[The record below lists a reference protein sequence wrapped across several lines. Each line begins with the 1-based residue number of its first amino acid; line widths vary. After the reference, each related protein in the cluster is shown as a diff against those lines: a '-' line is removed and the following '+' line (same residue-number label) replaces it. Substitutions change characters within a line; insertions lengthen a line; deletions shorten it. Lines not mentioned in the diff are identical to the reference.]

1 MQQYTRWIVL
11 GVMAVPVGAFLIWP
25 MLNPSLPPMNEPPLQ
40 EDIAAGTIVPLDT
53 TPTEFVMPEP
63 LIETEIETI
72 KAVPTIIPPQKVA
85 FPVQD
90 IYMQVDTH
98 LLDLISKNM
107 QLSNQ
112 RLSTDLAS
120 SQAQERE
127 AMQRN
132 PNQSAWRD
140 GLDIGDASIAK
151 RSGEL
156 DKNDDVLSRIRL
168 ASLITV
174 SGYTSASLAL
184 DSLQPVRVSVG
195 NEFAGAK
202 VKSITSK
209 GVTLTLGSQTRH
221 LQGASHE

>member
-1 MQQYTRWIVL
+1 MKQYTRWIVL

-25 MLNPSLPPMNEPPLQ
+25 MLNSDPAFISEPTTQTLEPVLNIDSEMELSTNILVSGQHIELSEVEPTLTSVVAPPEIQYP
-40 EDIAAGTIVPLDT
+40 V
-53 TPTEFVMPEP
+53 TPITLVFGDH
-63 LIETEIETI
+63 LTNLLKQNIEN
-72 KAVPTIIPPQKVA
+72 
-85 FPVQD
+85 D
-90 IYMQVDTH
+90 
-98 LLDLISKNM
+98 M
-107 QLSNQ
+107 QL
-112 RLSTDLAS
+112 LTTELAS
-120 SQAQERE
+120 NQAQERE

-132 PNQSAWRD
+132 PDQSAWRD

-209 GVTLTLGSQTRH
+209 GVTLTLGTQTRH